1 VVLGRDL
8 LPTSRAEQKEDVR
21 PRLRLSEAS
30 GGKKGEIRRA

>member
-1 VVLGRDL
+1 VLGREL
-8 LPTSRAEQKEDVR
+8 LPASRVEERDDIR